1 MAVTLHTYMSDVSG
15 ITIRD
20 VAGDGSQVE
29 LLINGHRGLL
39 SLRCIGGRHG
49 TIRITDLRR
58 SDRRKRKVH
67 HPVAGLRAIA
77 KPAVQL
83 VEAPGLAEQLQASLD
98 ANKAKRADEQVAAVR
113 ASKGKRKAKK
123 ARKK

>member
-1 MAVTLHTYMSDVSG
+1 MAITFHTYVSDVSG

-29 LLINGHRGLL
+29 LLINGHKGLL

-58 SDRRKRKVH
+58 NDRKRREKH

-77 KPAVQL
+77 KPAVTL
-83 VEAPGLAEQLQASLD
+83 VEAPGLVEQLQASL
-98 ANKAKRADEQVAAVR
+98 NKT
-113 ASKGKRKAKK
+113 KAKK
-123 ARKK
+123 GKKKK